1 MKGSLVK
8 WIHDN
13 EATNL
18 CVILR
23 AYVEDVDECLE
34 EHLEHE
40 ENPLFLVY
48 DFVTNEL
55 FYAVLEEL
63 QFI

>member
-8 WIHDN
+8 WIHDDKP
-13 EATNL
+13 TNI

-23 AYVEDVDECLE
+23 GFLHDVDNDEASALE
-34 EHLEHE
+34 NE
-40 ENPLFLVY
+40 ESPLFLVY
-48 DFVTNEL
+48 DFVTDEI